1 MSALRTLA
9 AFLLF
14 PVVFLRGAICL
25 VGGGW
30 RTWRPGAEDAL
41 WQPPA
46 ITMTRMDVG
55 IYAALAF
62 FGVALIE
69 LIYITATF
77 ALSINPADVPAMAG
91 AIGAL
96 VVGAGVAIYL
106 IQREV

>member
-14 PVVFLRGAICL
+14 PAVFLRGAICL
-25 VGGGW
+25 AGGGW

-46 ITMTRMDVG
+46 ITMTRTDLA
-55 IYAALAF
+55 IYGGLAF

-69 LIYITATF
+69 LIYVVATV
-77 ALSINPADVPAMAG
+77 ALSIDPADVPELAG
-91 AIGAL
+91 IVAL
-96 VVGAGVAIYL
+96 LAVGMGIAIYL

>member
-30 RTWRPGAEDAL
+30 RTWRPGAADAL
-41 WQPPA
+41 WQSPA
-46 ITMTRMDVG
+46 TRTSRMDLA
-55 IYAALAF
+55 IYGVLAF
-62 FGVALIE
+62 FGVGLLE
-69 LIYITATF
+69 LVYVVAQSMV
-77 ALSINPADVPAMAG
+77 SIDPADVPAIAG
-91 AIGAL
+91 L
-96 VVGAGVAIYL
+96 VAVLAVGMGIAIYL